1 MLIKGIMVLRQR
13 AVSKHRETR
22 EKRRETNEA
31 MQAPLATPGAFFLL
45 LALSPQPLSC
55 EL

>member
-13 AVSKHRETR
+13 AVSKQRDTR

-31 MQAPLATPGAFFLL
+31 MQAPPPQLSGGFFLL
-45 LALSPQPLSC
+45 LAVASAT
-55 EL
+55 